1 MAQRVKNLPA
11 MWETQVQS
19 LGLEDAL
26 EKGMAT
32 HFSILAWRIPW
43 TEQLGEL
50 QSMGLPRVGQ
60 DWVTNTLL
68 KGSPREIKMVEQ
80 SKDTPSPLFSLPSP
94 APMLMVCVCG
104 YENINCHFHWHRSGK
119 LWSQEAQVP
128 DQVLI
133 LKSLG
138 FPICKTRTMGLS
150 FVYQS
155 CQENWL
161 EL

>member
-1 MAQRVKNLPA
+1 MQETRV
-11 MWETQVQS
+11 WS

-26 EKGMAT
+26 EKERAT
-32 HFSILAWRIPW
+32 HSSIPAWEIPW
-43 TEQLGEL
+43 TKETGGL
-50 QSMGLPRVGQ
+50 QCTGSQRAGHN
-60 DWVTNTLL
+60 WVTNTLL